1 MIEMPPSGR
10 SDNPFE
16 VFRWQERRVPISGY
30 PPKVPFLSLEDAIP
44 FPRKSHRN
52 NWKAVYFCFQFLNIR
67 NPWFCRFEFFARGT
81 SFFYLKMCLFGDY
94 LLYLH
99 PN

>member
-1 MIEMPPSGR
+1 MKGMPPSGR

-16 VFRWQERRVPISGY
+16 VFRWQERLVPISGY

-52 NWKAVYFCFQFLNIR
+52 DWKAMERIDKGII
-67 NPWFCRFEFFARGT
+67 EMESG
-81 SFFYLKMCLFGDY
+81 GG
-94 LLYLH
+94 
-99 PN
+99 